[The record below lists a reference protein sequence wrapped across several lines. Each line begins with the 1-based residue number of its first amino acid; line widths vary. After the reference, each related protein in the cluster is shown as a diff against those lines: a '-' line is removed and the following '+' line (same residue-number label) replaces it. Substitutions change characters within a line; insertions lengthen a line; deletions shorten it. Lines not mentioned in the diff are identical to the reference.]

1 MRKGLV
7 PCPGKRHKKAP
18 WVPCTGLPGVTLDL
32 CRAPRRGG
40 RFQYL
45 DEEGTD
51 MCSVVVEV
59 VASKILFS
67 DLGGSWVTTACMI
80 MEGMVKVSEW
90 RRMGGRA
97 KKSKPSGTKVLNVGL
112 YLF

>member
-1 MRKGLV
+1 M
-7 PCPGKRHKKAP
+7 
-18 WVPCTGLPGVTLDL
+18 PCTGLPGVTLDL
-32 CRAPRRGG
+32 CRAPRWEG

-80 MEGMVKVSEW
+80 MEGMEKVSES
-90 RRMGGRA
+90 RRMGQS
-97 KKSKPSGTKVLNVGL
+97 KKNQTIRDTKS
-112 YLF
+112 

>member
-1 MRKGLV
+1 MV
-7 PCPGKRHKKAP
+7 SCPGQRHKKAP

-32 CRAPRRGG
+32 CRAPRWGG
-40 RFQYL
+40 RFHYL

-67 DLGGSWVTTACMI
+67 DLGRSWVTTACMI
-80 MEGMVKVSEW
+80 MEGMEKVSES
-90 RRMGGRA
+90 RRMGAEQTNQTHQGH
-97 KKSKPSGTKVLNVGL
+97 KS
-112 YLF
+112 